1 MPFFDSKNLYK
12 MGTKILQILAVLMI
26 SVGATAF
33 AQDRHIPSSRQQVML
48 SYSPLVKQVSP
59 AVVNIYT
66 KRVVTKRYSPF
77 GGDPF
82 FEQFFGRG
90 FGGGLNRQQL
100 ESSLG
105 SGLIVDSSGV
115 VVTNAHV
122 IKGAQEISVVLSD
135 GREFDAEL
143 SLADESSDLA
153 VLRMETEGE
162 KLPAAR
168 LQASENLEVGDIVL
182 AIGNPFGVGQTVTSG
197 IISALARSSL
207 NINDFNFFIQT
218 DAAINPG
225 NSGGPL
231 VAMDGS
237 VVGINT
243 AIYSRSGGSLGI
255 GFAIPSEM
263 VATVVAA
270 EKSGATNA
278 SAVRPWIGAG
288 GQSVTADIADSL
300 GLNRPAGVLIST
312 IHKSSPARKAGLKV
326 GDVVTA
332 INGKKINDPAELKF
346 RLATVPIGDM
356 ADLTIL
362 RQGKT
367 KTLKM
372 EAMTPPDDPP
382 RNATALKGNH
392 LLNGATVGNLNPRVS
407 VELGIETDREGV
419 VVLDVDRRTRSSRL
433 LSPGDIIV
441 AVNDDEIEDIG
452 DLERELKQAESRNDF
467 GLTLERNGQVS
478 RIVIR

>member
-1 MPFFDSKNLYK
+1 
-12 MGTKILQILAVLMI
+12 MGMKILQILAVLMI
-26 SVGATAF
+26 GVGATAF
-33 AQDRHIPSSRQQVML
+33 AQGRDVPSSREQVML

-59 AVVNIYT
+59 SVVNIYT
-66 KRVVTKRYSPF
+66 KRVVTRRYSPF
-77 GGDPF
+77 GSDPF

-90 FGGGLNRQQL
+90 LGGGLTKRQL

-105 SGLIVDSSGV
+105 SGLIIDSTGV

-122 IKGAQEISVVLSD
+122 IKGAQEISVVLND
-135 GREFDAEL
+135 GREFDAKL

-153 VLRMETEGE
+153 ILRMDTKGE
-162 KLPAAR
+162 SLPAAR

-197 IISALARSSL
+197 IVSALARSSL
-207 NINDFNFFIQT
+207 NVNDFNFFIQT

-237 VVGINT
+237 VIGINT

-263 VATVVAA
+263 VATVIAA

-278 SAVRPWIGAG
+278 SAVRPWIGAS

-300 GLNRPAGVLIST
+300 GLNRPAGVLISN
-312 IHKSSPARKAGLKV
+312 IHKASPARKAGLKV
-326 GDVVTA
+326 GDVITS
-332 INGKKINDPAELKF
+332 INDKVINDPAELKF
-346 RLATVPIGDM
+346 RLATVPIGEM

-362 RQGKT
+362 RQGKK

-372 EAMTPPDDPP
+372 EAMMPPDDPP
-382 RNATALKGNH
+382 RDETALKGNH
-392 LLNGATVGNLNPRVS
+392 LLSGATVGNLNPRVG

-419 VVLDVDRRTRSSRL
+419 VVLEVDRRTRSSRL
-433 LSPGDIIV
+433 LTPGDIIV
-441 AVNDDEIEDIG
+441 AINDDEIEDIE
-452 DLERELKQAESRNDF
+452 DLQKELKQAETRNSF
-467 GLTLERNGQVS
+467 GLTVERNGQIS